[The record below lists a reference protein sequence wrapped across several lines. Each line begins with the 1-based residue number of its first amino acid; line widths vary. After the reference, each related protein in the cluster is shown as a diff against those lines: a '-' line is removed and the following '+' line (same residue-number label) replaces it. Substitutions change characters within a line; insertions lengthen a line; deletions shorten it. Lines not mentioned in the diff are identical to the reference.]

1 MNVNE
6 LLINLYNKKTIA
18 EIEQLAITEFKVSS
32 LDLMQRAA
40 KACVDQLLEDF
51 PNAQRFIVF
60 CGVGKN
66 AADGEH
72 IAEQLQNLGK
82 KIQIIKAT
90 EWQEDVKLEADVIVD
105 ALFGVGINRE
115 LVGVWRQI
123 VDKINNSKIP
133 VLSIDLPSGIE
144 PDTGK
149 ILGSAV
155 KANVT
160 MTFIGLKKGLFTGK
174 AKNYG
179 GNIKFNNLGLPMEVY
194 NNAVC
199 SAKRLTRK
207 DFKNLLTKREPAAHK
222 GDFGKLL
229 ILGGQD
235 GMTGAALLAGKAALR
250 TGVGIVYV
258 LANSKQPQIAHN
270 SCLEIQIQSFSGVK
284 QIKELLARATVLLLG
299 SGLGVDRNAQVFF
312 DKAMQSDL
320 PLIID
325 ADGLNVLADSI
336 QEGFQPVRENWIL
349 TPHSKEAAR
358 LLQTDVATIEANR
371 FAAIEQLTKKY
382 KATVVLKGAGT
393 LIKEYRSDSKK
404 REDISPVYV
413 CDLGNPGMAT
423 AGMGDL
429 LAGITAALVAQ
440 KLSLKDACNLG
451 VFIHAL
457 AGDIV
462 ARDGQR
468 GIVASDLLGFIKGI
482 VNTVCE
488 G

>member
-1 MNVNE
+1 MNANE

-18 EIEQLAITEFKVSS
+18 EIEQLAITEFNVSS
-32 LDLMQRAA
+32 LDLMQKAA

-51 PNAQRFIVF
+51 PNAQKIVIF

-82 KIQIIKAT
+82 KTQIIKAA
-90 EWQEDVKLEADVIVD
+90 EWQEDLNVAADVIVD
-105 ALFGVGINRE
+105 ALFGIGVNRE

-133 VLSIDLPSGIE
+133 VLSVDLPSGID

-149 ILGSAV
+149 VLGSAV

-160 MTFIGLKKGLFTGK
+160 MTFIGLKKGLFTGI

-179 GNIKFNNLGLPMEVY
+179 GNIKFNNLGLPIEVY
-194 NNAVC
+194 SNAVC
-199 SAKRLTRK
+199 SAFRLTRK
-207 DFKNLLTKREPAAHK
+207 DFRNLLTKREPAAHK
-222 GDFGKLL
+222 GNFGKLL

-250 TGVGIVYV
+250 TGVGVVYV
-258 LANSKQPQIAHN
+258 LANSKQSQIAHN

-284 QIKELLARATVLLLG
+284 QIKELLAKSTVLLLG
-299 SGLGVDRNAQVFF
+299 SGLGVDRNAQTFF

-325 ADGLNVLADSI
+325 ADGLNILADNFH
-336 QEGFQPVRENWIL
+336 EGCQPRENWVL
-349 TPHSKEAAR
+349 TPHPQEAAR
-358 LLQTDVATIEANR
+358 LLKTDVATIESNR

-393 LIKEYRSDSKK
+393 LIKEYRSDGKK
-404 REDISPVYV
+404 KEVNSPVYV

-429 LAGITAALVAQ
+429 LAGIIAALVAQ

-457 AGDIV
+457 AGDVV